1 MESIASFNLQ
11 KGNRG
16 WFVKVKNLRGD
27 GEISL
32 FHFDTGAS
40 MSLVGLNTLCGDDP
54 EDCAVLRDI
63 IEKEIQTKGIEDYE
77 NPPKTITNEVIHV
90 YPGKM
95 SGVSISG
102 TAPITFYFHIYL
114 GMVNLPLL
122 GFDYID
128 DCSLQ
133 HQIAGNMDI
142 RAVASDVGK
151 RFYPEKLLD
160 FNFIMGRYQSL
171 RPV

>member
-1 MESIASFNLQ
+1 MESVASFSLY
-11 KGNRG
+11 KSEKA
-16 WFVKVKNLRGD
+16 WFVNVQNFGSD
-27 GEISL
+27 ENDTL

-63 IEKEIQTKGIEDYE
+63 IEEEIQAKGIEDYE

-122 GFDYID
+122 VFDYID

-160 FNFIMGRYQSL
+160 FNFIMGRYRSL